1 MPPRSKS
8 FFYTYI
14 NPALGIKIV
23 WGIYYIIA
31 TGQRCAQYFYLK
43 ERVNVKKIR
52 SVCRFVIVFEAF
64 FYFPPTRSMMGR
76 TDGSARA
83 CWVPYQILVHI
94 IGLEYDR

>member
-1 MPPRSKS
+1 METEGTLKVLD
-8 FFYTYI
+8 FYPEDS
-14 NPALGIKIV
+14 NKL
-23 WGIYYIIA
+23 
-31 TGQRCAQYFYLK
+31 QYFYLK

-64 FYFPPTRSMMGR
+64 FYFPPTQSMMGR

-94 IGLEYDR
+94 IGLEYDQ